1 MVLLEELSFFQKLVH
16 ADYALMLKI
25 NRDWQSPLF
34 DTVSLFIR
42 ESTFWVPLYVFLL
55 LMATIN
61 FGRQGFWWAVA
72 LIGLVA
78 LTDLLSSHVIKEVL
92 YRPRPCRDEVMAHKI
107 RFLAKTCGMNGS
119 FTSSHATNHFA
130 IAMFMYQTLRSRS
143 SWWGMSFIWAGLI
156 SYAQIYVGVHYPADI
171 LGGALLGSFA
181 GFIAARLFNHQTGLG
196 LTNE

>member
-25 NRDWQSPLF
+25 NRDWHLPLF
-34 DTVSLFIR
+34 DTVALFIR

-55 LMATIN
+55 LMVTIN
-61 FGRQGFWWAVA
+61 FGRQGFWWVVA

-78 LTDLLSSHVIKEVL
+78 LTDLLSSHVIKEIL
-92 YRPRPCRDEVMAHKI
+92 YRPRPCRDELMAHKI

-130 IAMFMYQTLRSRS
+130 IAMFLYQTLRSRS
-143 SWWGMSFIWAGLI
+143 SWWGIAFLWAGLI
-156 SYAQIYVGVHYPADI
+156 SYAQVYVGVHYPLDI
-171 LGGALLGSFA
+171 FGGALIGCLA
-181 GFIAARLFNHQTGLG
+181 GFAAARLFNHQTGLG
-196 LTNE
+196 LANE